1 MKILGLIKLI
11 SVLFLFFLFIS
22 CEVETG
28 WKFDPYFNNY
38 LIVNGQITSEKKV
51 HKVILSRMVTKPND
65 APEPVSSAS
74 VSIWDGDL
82 LCILKENPSK
92 PGVYETDSNFRAF
105 LNKTYKLLIVKDY
118 QRYNSTVTMLPVTPF
133 NQMKYKYDGERSM
146 YTIDSVTQA
155 FDDNE
160 SAMYE
165 IMVDWTNVP
174 GYESTPVESK
184 KAVVYYYKLST
195 IDISEVFKSET
206 EKIFFPIG
214 TTITEKKYSLTK
226 EHAEFMRSLLLETE
240 WRGGLFDVAHGNV
253 KTNLSQGALGFFGA
267 STVSQKIFLV
277 N

>member
-11 SVLFLFFLFIS
+11 CVLFLFFLFIS
-22 CEVETG
+22 CEVETE
-28 WKFDPYFNNY
+28 WKFEPYFNNY
-38 LIVNGQITSEKKV
+38 IIVSGQITSEKKV
-51 HKVILSRMVTKPND
+51 HKVILSRMVTQPND
-65 APEPVSSAS
+65 IPEPISSAS
-74 VSIWDGDL
+74 VSIWDGNL
-82 LCILKENPSK
+82 LSILKENPAKS
-92 PGVYETDSNFRAF
+92 GVYETDSNFRAF
-105 LNKTYKLLIVKDY
+105 INKTYKLLVVIQY

-133 NQMKYKYDGERSM
+133 NPLKYRYESEKNM

-165 IMVDWTNVP
+165 IIVDWTKVP

-206 EKIFFPIG
+206 EKIFFPKG
-214 TTITEKKYSLTK
+214 TSITEKKYSLTK
-226 EHAEFMRSLLLETE
+226 EHAEFLRTLLLETE

-253 KTNLSQGALGFFGA
+253 KTNLSEGALGFFGA
-267 STVSQKIFLV
+267 STVVQKTFQV